1 MAQRRSGL
9 GFHSAHPPLH
19 RGGDHAGR
27 HALGTK
33 SWLRHTSYIHGARP
47 TPGMLCVTLRPCNG
61 AGTGA
66 ARALLAKLCGAM
78 PIGRISENGR
88 NLPCSARK
96 VLGKLAP
103 RDRSRTQSRIPQ
115 RVRGGLPASTVTRGA
130 KCRSHDHAP
139 KLSSPTP
146 LPPSIRHPPSR
157 PFSFVSFHF
166 FFFFFFTV
174 NRAIVISPNGN
185 GDALSKET
193 VPRETESETVSS
205 DCGGSRAASLAEA
218 AA

>member
-9 GFHSAHPPLH
+9 GFYSADPPLH
-19 RGGDHAGR
+19 RGGDAGR

-130 KCRSHDHAP
+130 KCRSRSKAKFTDASPALYTAP
-139 KLSSPTP
+139 
-146 LPPSIRHPPSR
+146 
-157 PFSFVSFHF
+157 
-166 FFFFFFTV
+166 
-174 NRAIVISPNGN
+174 
-185 GDALSKET
+185 ALSP
-193 VPRETESETVSS
+193 VFI
-205 DCGGSRAASLAEA
+205 CFISLFLLFLFHRQ
-218 AA
+218 